1 MASSSSPQA
10 SGLTISHEQ
19 FSQRLKQIKDNLRT
33 IGNNIKV
40 RSTTN
45 KNDITEQNRLVQL
58 QQEIAALVVLF
69 PRIEKL
75 LLKLN
80 TNSWQRFLRLLN
92 LSSRQQELNILFD
105 YIEMAIEVLSYE
117 QPSILVAQKIRID
130 IERTVNRYQHP
141 LLGMVINR
149 FMDVYRSDSDPL
161 KVVCGLALTSSVSA
175 ILFFG
180 GLVGLSYQKESAAN
194 AEINEVQERLKE
206 IREILAQDNIL
217 ITESGDIIN
226 GNTSVNNAN
235 PLGNAIGGA
244 IADQNQQEL
253 IREFREKT
261 VRLDNLKNR
270 QAQEQQDASIL
281 FLIVLVVSSGTLGSA
296 ISILIRINDFE
307 KQDATDPIIPIFTG
321 AFKPIIGSSFGLLLY
336 AMFSSGIISV
346 QIVPTDTVRG
356 REFFFCSLAFV
367 IGFSERL
374 AKDVI
379 KRTEETLLGEA
390 ETYLPPP
397 PSLPAPPN
405 ANPQNPDAPRE

>member
-1 MASSSSPQA
+1 MASSSPNS
-10 SGLTISHEQ
+10 SGLSISHEQ
-19 FSQRLKQIKDNLRT
+19 FSQRLKQIKNNLRT

-40 RSTTN
+40 RSTTH
-45 KNDITEQNRLVQL
+45 KNDTTEQTRLVQL
-58 QQEIAALVVLF
+58 QQEIAALVVLL

-80 TNSWQRFLRLLN
+80 TNSWQRFLRFLKM
-92 LSSRQQELNILFD
+92 SSRQQELNILFD

-117 QPSILVAQKIRID
+117 QPSLLVAQKIRID

-180 GLVGLSYQKESAAN
+180 GLVGLSHQRENMAN
-194 AEINEVQERLKE
+194 AEINEVQKRLTE
-206 IREILAQDNIL
+206 IRETLAKDNIV

-226 GNTSVNNAN
+226 GNTSMNNTN

-244 IADQNQQEL
+244 IADENQQDL

-261 VRLDNLKNR
+261 VRLDNLEDR

-321 AFKPIIGSSFGLLLY
+321 AFKPIIGSSFGLLIY

-356 REFFFCSLAFV
+356 HEFFFCSLAFV

-390 ETYLPPP
+390 EPYTPPP
-397 PSLPAPPN
+397 QALPTLPNTEPHPPDS
-405 ANPQNPDAPRE
+405 PQE